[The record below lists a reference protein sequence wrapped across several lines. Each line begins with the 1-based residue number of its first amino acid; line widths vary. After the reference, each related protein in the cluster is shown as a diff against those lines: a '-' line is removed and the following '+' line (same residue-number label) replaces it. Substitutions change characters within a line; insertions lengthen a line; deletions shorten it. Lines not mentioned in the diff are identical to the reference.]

1 MSEIVRCAG
10 CGYVREA
17 HESVCTQCGT
27 APSFRGRSRYALAG
41 FLGSAGLAITLAA
54 CYGAAPQRT
63 VPNSPKP
70 DPQPSASASDS
81 AEAPSTAPVGSTPAP

>member
-17 HESVCTQCGT
+17 HEGVCSQCGT

-54 CYGAAPQRT
+54 CYGAAPRPAPQT
-63 VPNSPKP
+63 PHP
-70 DPQPSASASDS
+70 DPQPSASGSDS
-81 AEAPSTAPVGSTPAP
+81 ASPVGSTPAP